1 MRSGVGGSI
10 AIGNAILKELP
21 IASKAVVTGEGREYL
36 TCLITL
42 KVCDQSHAILKIVLD
57 TNDNTAMGT

>member
-21 IASKAVVTGEGREYL
+21 SKAVVTGEGREY
-36 TCLITL
+36 LITL